1 MDVSFDLKRTQA
13 ILQAQIDKLQS
24 SFEYRN
30 SRLITRVSRHVFE
43 RERQDHR
50 ATKTIWDVLA
60 AQVAVAYLKSRESN
74 SYRWTKLPGEDCSG
88 QVQPWG
94 VSETGPGRSSLTLNE
109 KHFEFHQQN
118 FAPYLGLVRV

>member
-1 MDVSFDLKRTQA
+1 MDVNFHLNRIQA
-13 ILQAQIDKLQS
+13 VLQSQIDRLQF

-43 RERQDHR
+43 RERQNHG
-50 ATKTIWDVLA
+50 ATKTFWDFLA
-60 AQVAVAYLKSRESN
+60 AQVAVAYSKSRESN

-94 VSETGPGRSSLTLNE
+94 VSETGPGRRSLTLSE
-109 KHFEFHQQN
+109 KHFEFHHQN
-118 FAPYLGLVRV
+118 FAPYLGSVRV

>member
-1 MDVSFDLKRTQA
+1 MDINLDLKRIQA

-43 RERQDHR
+43 KERQDQG
-50 ATKTIWDVLA
+50 ATKTFWDVLA
-60 AQVAVAYLKSRESN
+60 AQVAGAYSKSRESN

-94 VSETGPGRSSLTLNE
+94 VSETGPGRSSLTLSE

-118 FAPYLGLVRV
+118 FAPYLRLVKV